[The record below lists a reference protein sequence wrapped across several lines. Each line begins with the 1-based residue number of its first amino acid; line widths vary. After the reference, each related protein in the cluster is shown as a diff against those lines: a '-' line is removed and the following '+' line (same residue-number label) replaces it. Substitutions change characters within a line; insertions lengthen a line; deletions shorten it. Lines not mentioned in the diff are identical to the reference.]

1 MARKTYQSRFSIK
14 KFSGKMKLI
23 RIFFCIFAKKYIEMS
38 IIVIRIGCVCAGFAD
53 EEIVTLFEAM
63 HGVKN
68 IVLSPNW

>member
-1 MARKTYQSRFSIK
+1 
-14 KFSGKMKLI
+14 
-23 RIFFCIFAKKYIEMS
+23 MS

-53 EEIVTLFEAM
+53 EEIVPLFEAM